1 GENIFALYPA
11 HMASGRLFIPGELKI
26 FHGGT
31 PVLGPPR
38 GGATTLKGFVNNNTI
53 NNKKNKNG
61 HAHHKPSN
69 KKITQN

>member
-1 GENIFALYPA
+1 LYPA

-38 GGATTLKGFVNNNTI
+38 RGAKTI
-53 NNKKNKNG
+53 NGCVNTNNL
-61 HAHHKPSN
+61 N
-69 KKITQN
+69 KKIYTMRPGPHKSYKKQLTKN

>member
-1 GENIFALYPA
+1 

-38 GGATTLKGFVNNNTI
+38 GAATTLNGCVNTKSLTKTKDTI
-53 NNKKNKNG
+53 GQADQTCSKK
-61 HAHHKPSN
+61 
-69 KKITQN
+69 QLQ